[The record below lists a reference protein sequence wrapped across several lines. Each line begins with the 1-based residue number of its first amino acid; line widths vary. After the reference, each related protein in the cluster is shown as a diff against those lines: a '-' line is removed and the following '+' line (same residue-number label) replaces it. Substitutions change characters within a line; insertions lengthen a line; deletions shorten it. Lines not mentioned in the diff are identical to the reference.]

1 MADMEIDPAA
11 LRRLARQHIRVAAVT
26 QARAEPATAIA
37 AGEKPPTGK
46 PGDKQPTDG
55 TLGDKPPTDGKPGDK
70 PPTDGKHGD
79 KPGNDHT
86 TGGPAPKPTPP
97 PADGVGQH
105 YGKPIELDPPPGA
118 SPALTSFVALA
129 ETAIQTT
136 VDLLGRGITTPPPNV
151 NDLLTTT
158 VYQNL
163 GKGEASDVYQQ
174 TLTKVRARQTYLL
187 NMDAEVVKTS
197 IKVKDGKDQTLA
209 AVMADVNTLKDA
221 LEVDLRPLSKKLRAV
236 KELTLMEQI
245 ADTLD
250 SVCQKVSAVA
260 EYNAAMAGGGNSK
273 SGSGQGSG
281 SGSGSDSGSGSS
293 NGTATS
299 GGAAQAGAGGDG
311 GLGGLAQMLGPLA
324 MMLPMGLMSLAPMVQ
339 QFIQNNAEQ
348 HQREEERKERE
359 AEKAQQ
365 NGTAPN
371 AQAAPAAPA
380 ADPNAAPAAGA
391 APAATAPQPGGVTA
405 DPAVITPPPAN
416 GTTPATVTPGTT
428 PEGTS
433 APAVTAPSGGN
444 IPGAPS

>member
-1 MADMEIDPAA
+1 MAEMDINPAG
-11 LRRLARQHIRVAAVT
+11 LRPLAQQHTEVAGVT
-26 QARAEPATAIA
+26 LVQADPATAVA
-37 AGEKPPTGK
+37 PGEKPPTDGK
-46 PGDKQPTDG
+46 P
-55 TLGDKPPTDGKPGDK
+55 GDKPPTDGKPGDK
-70 PPTDGKHGD
+70 PPTDGKPGD
-79 KPGNDHT
+79 KPPTDGKPGGKPGTDHT
-86 TGGPAPKPTPP
+86 TGGPTPNPTPT
-97 PADGVGQH
+97 ADGVGQH

-136 VDLLGRGITTPPPNV
+136 VDLLGRGMTTPPPNV

-187 NMDAEVVKTS
+187 QMDAEVVKTS

-209 AVMADVNTLKDA
+209 AVMADVNKLKDA
-221 LEVDLRPLSKKLRAV
+221 LKVDLRPLSKKLKAA
-236 KELTLMEQI
+236 KELKLMEQI

-260 EYNAAMAGGGNSK
+260 EYNANMAGGGNSK

-281 SGSGSDSGSGSS
+281 SGNGSGASS
-293 NGTATS
+293 GTATS
-299 GGAAQAGAGGDG
+299 GGAAQAGAGGGDG

-348 HQREEERKERE
+348 HQKEEERKERE

-365 NGTAPN
+365 NGAAPN

-380 ADPNAAPAAGA
+380 ADPNAAPPAGA

-405 DPAVITPPPAN
+405 DPAVITPPPAD
-416 GTTPATVTPGTT
+416 GTAPATVAPATT
-428 PEGTS
+428 PPGTS
-433 APAVTAPSGGN
+433 APAVTAPSGGG
-444 IPGAPS
+444 IPGAPA

>member
-1 MADMEIDPAA
+1 MAEMDINPAG
-11 LRRLARQHIRVAAVT
+11 LRPLAQQHTEVAGVT
-26 QARAEPATAIA
+26 LVQADPATAIA
-37 AGEKPPTGK
+37 PGEKPPTDGK
-46 PGDKQPTDG
+46 P
-55 TLGDKPPTDGKPGDK
+55 GDKPPTDGKPGDK
-70 PPTDGKHGD
+70 PPTDGKPGEKPPTD
-79 KPGNDHT
+79 GKPGGKPGTDHT
-86 TGGPAPKPTPP
+86 TGGPTPNPTPT
-97 PADGVGQH
+97 ADGVGQH

-136 VDLLGRGITTPPPNV
+136 VDLLGRGMTTPPPNV

-187 NMDAEVVKTS
+187 QMDAEVVKTS
-197 IKVKDGKDQTLA
+197 IKVKDGKDQTLR
-209 AVMADVNTLKDA
+209 AVMADVNKLKDA
-221 LEVDLRPLSKKLRAV
+221 LKVDLRPLSKKLKAA
-236 KELTLMEQI
+236 KELKLMEQI

-260 EYNAAMAGGGNSK
+260 EYNANMAGGGNSTN
-273 SGSGQGSG
+273 GSGQGSG
-281 SGSGSDSGSGSS
+281 SGSGSGASS
-293 NGTATS
+293 GTATS

-348 HQREEERKERE
+348 HRREEEERKERE
-359 AEKAQQ
+359 AEQTQQ
-365 NGTAPN
+365 NGAAPN
-371 AQAAPAAPA
+371 AQAAPTGPA
-380 ADPNAAPAAGA
+380 ADPNAAPPAGA

-405 DPAVITPPPAN
+405 DPAVITPPPAD
-416 GTTPATVTPGTT
+416 GTAPATVAPTTT
-428 PEGTS
+428 PPGTS
-433 APAVTAPSGGN
+433 APAVTAPSGGG
-444 IPGAPS
+444 IPGAPA

>member
-1 MADMEIDPAA
+1 MAEMDINPAG
-11 LRRLARQHIRVAAVT
+11 LRPLAQQHTEVAGVT
-26 QARAEPATAIA
+26 LVQADPATAIA
-37 AGEKPPTGK
+37 PGEKPPTDGK
-46 PGDKQPTDG
+46 P
-55 TLGDKPPTDGKPGDK
+55 GDKPPTDGKPGDK
-70 PPTDGKHGD
+70 PPTDGKPGG
-79 KPGNDHT
+79 KPGTDHT
-86 TGGPAPKPTPP
+86 TGGPTPNPTPT
-97 PADGVGQH
+97 ADGVGQH

-187 NMDAEVVKTS
+187 QMDAEVVKTS
-197 IKVKDGKDQTLA
+197 IKVKDGKDQTLR
-209 AVMADVNTLKDA
+209 AVMADVNKLKDA
-221 LEVDLRPLSKKLRAV
+221 LKVDLRPLSKKLKAA
-236 KELTLMEQI
+236 KELKLMEQI

-260 EYNAAMAGGGNSK
+260 EYNANMAGGGNSTN
-273 SGSGQGSG
+273 GSGQGSG
-281 SGSGSDSGSGSS
+281 SGSGSGASS
-293 NGTATS
+293 GTATS

-348 HQREEERKERE
+348 HRREEEERKERE
-359 AEKAQQ
+359 AEQTQQ
-365 NGTAPN
+365 NGAAPN

-380 ADPNAAPAAGA
+380 ADPNAAPPAGA

-405 DPAVITPPPAN
+405 DPAVITPPPAD
-416 GTTPATVTPGTT
+416 GTAPATVAPTTT
-428 PEGTS
+428 PPGTS
-433 APAVTAPSGGN
+433 APAVTAPSGGG
-444 IPGAPS
+444 IPGAPA

>member
-1 MADMEIDPAA
+1 MAEMDIDPAV
-11 LRRLARQHIRVAAVT
+11 LRQLGQQHIRVAGVT
-26 QARAEPATAIA
+26 LARAEPAKAIA
-37 AGEKPPTGK
+37 PGEKPPTDGK
-46 PGDKQPTDG
+46 P
-55 TLGDKPPTDGKPGDK
+55 GDKPPTDGKPGDK
-70 PPTDGKHGD
+70 PPTDGKPGD
-79 KPGNDHT
+79 KPPTDGKPGNDHT
-86 TGGPAPKPTPP
+86 TGGPTPKPTLP
-97 PADGVGQH
+97 PADGIGKH

-118 SPALTSFVALA
+118 SPALASFVALA

-136 VDLLGRGITTPPPNV
+136 VDLLGRGITKPPPNV

-158 VYQNL
+158 VYQDL

-187 NMDAEVVKTS
+187 QMDAEVVKTS

-209 AVMADVNTLKDA
+209 SVMAEVNKLKDA
-221 LEVDLRPLSKKLRAV
+221 LKVDLRPLSKKLKAA

-260 EYNAAMAGGGNSK
+260 EYNASMAGGGSSK
-273 SGSGQGSG
+273 NGSGQGTGTGSG
-281 SGSGSDSGSGSS
+281 SGSSSGTG
-293 NGTATS
+293 AA
-299 GGAAQAGAGGDG
+299 GGATQAAAGGDG

-339 QFIQNNAEQ
+339 QFIQSNAEQ
-348 HQREEERKERE
+348 HRKEEERKERE

-380 ADPNAAPAAGA
+380 ADPNAAPPAASA

-405 DPAVITPPPAN
+405 DPAVITPPPAD
-416 GTTPATVTPGTT
+416 GTAPATVAPATT
-428 PEGTS
+428 PPGTS
-433 APAVTAPSGGN
+433 APAVTAPSGGG
-444 IPGAPS
+444 IPGAPA

>member
-1 MADMEIDPAA
+1 MAEMDINPAG
-11 LRRLARQHIRVAAVT
+11 LRPLAQQHTEVAGVT
-26 QARAEPATAIA
+26 LVQADPATAIA
-37 AGEKPPTGK
+37 PGEKPPTDGK
-46 PGDKQPTDG
+46 P
-55 TLGDKPPTDGKPGDK
+55 GDKPPTDGKPGDK
-70 PPTDGKHGD
+70 PPTDGKPGD
-79 KPGNDHT
+79 KPPTDGKPGGKPGTDHT
-86 TGGPAPKPTPP
+86 TGGPTPSPTPT
-97 PADGVGQH
+97 ADGVGQH

-136 VDLLGRGITTPPPNV
+136 VDLLGRGMTTPPPNV

-187 NMDAEVVKTS
+187 QMDAEVVKTS
-197 IKVKDGKDQTLA
+197 IKVKDGKDQTLR
-209 AVMADVNTLKDA
+209 AVMADVNKLKDA
-221 LEVDLRPLSKKLRAV
+221 LKVDLRPLSKKLRAA
-236 KELTLMEQI
+236 KELKLMEQI

-260 EYNAAMAGGGNSK
+260 EYNANMAGGGNSTN
-273 SGSGQGSG
+273 GSGQGSG
-281 SGSGSDSGSGSS
+281 SGSGSGASS
-293 NGTATS
+293 GTATS

-348 HQREEERKERE
+348 HRREEEERKERE
-359 AEKAQQ
+359 AEQTQQ
-365 NGTAPN
+365 NGAAPN
-371 AQAAPAAPA
+371 AQAAPAGPA
-380 ADPNAAPAAGA
+380 ADPNAAPPAGA

-405 DPAVITPPPAN
+405 DPAVITPPPAD
-416 GTTPATVTPGTT
+416 GTAPATVAPATT
-428 PEGTS
+428 PPGTS
-433 APAVTAPSGGN
+433 APAVTAPSGGG
-444 IPGAPS
+444 IPGAPA

>member
-1 MADMEIDPAA
+1 MAEMDINPAG
-11 LRRLARQHIRVAAVT
+11 LRPLAQQHTEVAGVT
-26 QARAEPATAIA
+26 LVQADPATAVA
-37 AGEKPPTGK
+37 PGEKPPTDGK
-46 PGDKQPTDG
+46 P
-55 TLGDKPPTDGKPGDK
+55 GDKPPTDGKPGDK
-70 PPTDGKHGD
+70 PPTDGKPGD
-79 KPGNDHT
+79 KPPTDGKPGGKPGTDHT
-86 TGGPAPKPTPP
+86 TGGPTPNPTPT
-97 PADGVGQH
+97 ADGVGQH

-136 VDLLGRGITTPPPNV
+136 VDLLGRGMTTPPPNV

-187 NMDAEVVKTS
+187 QMDAEVVKTS
-197 IKVKDGKDQTLA
+197 IKVKDGKDQTLR
-209 AVMADVNTLKDA
+209 AVMADVNKLKDA
-221 LEVDLRPLSKKLRAV
+221 LKVDLRPLSKKLKAA
-236 KELTLMEQI
+236 KELKLMEQI

-260 EYNAAMAGGGNSK
+260 EYNANMAGGGNSK

-281 SGSGSDSGSGSS
+281 SGNGSGASS
-293 NGTATS
+293 GTATS
-299 GGAAQAGAGGDG
+299 GGAAQAGAGGGDG

-348 HQREEERKERE
+348 HQKEEERKERE

-365 NGTAPN
+365 NGAAPN

-380 ADPNAAPAAGA
+380 ADPNAAPPAGA

-405 DPAVITPPPAN
+405 DPAVITPPPAD
-416 GTTPATVTPGTT
+416 GTAPATVAPATT
-428 PEGTS
+428 PPGTS
-433 APAVTAPSGGN
+433 APAVTAPSGGG
-444 IPGAPS
+444 IPGAPA

>member
-1 MADMEIDPAA
+1 MAEMDINPAG
-11 LRRLARQHIRVAAVT
+11 LRQLAQQHTEVAGVT
-26 QARAEPATAIA
+26 LVHADPATAIA
-37 AGEKPPTGK
+37 PGEKPPTDGK
-46 PGDKQPTDG
+46 P
-55 TLGDKPPTDGKPGDK
+55 GDKPPTDGKPGDK
-70 PPTDGKHGD
+70 PPTDGKPGD
-79 KPGNDHT
+79 KPPTDGKPGGKPGTDHT
-86 TGGPAPKPTPP
+86 TGGPTPNPTPT
-97 PADGVGQH
+97 ADGVGQH

-136 VDLLGRGITTPPPNV
+136 VDLLGRGMTTPPPNV

-187 NMDAEVVKTS
+187 QMDAEVVKTS
-197 IKVKDGKDQTLA
+197 IKVKDGKDQTLR
-209 AVMADVNTLKDA
+209 AVMADVNKLKDA
-221 LEVDLRPLSKKLRAV
+221 LKVDLRPLSKKLKAA
-236 KELTLMEQI
+236 KELKLMEQI

-260 EYNAAMAGGGNSK
+260 EYNANMAGGGNSK
-273 SGSGQGSG
+273 NGSGQGSG
-281 SGSGSDSGSGSS
+281 SGSGSGASS
-293 NGTATS
+293 GTATS

-348 HQREEERKERE
+348 HRKEEERKERE

-365 NGTAPN
+365 NGAEPN
-371 AQAAPAAPA
+371 AQAAPAAPT
-380 ADPNAAPAAGA
+380 ADPNAAPPAGA

-405 DPAVITPPPAN
+405 DPAVITPPPAD
-416 GTTPATVTPGTT
+416 GTAPATVAPATT
-428 PEGTS
+428 PPGTS
-433 APAVTAPSGGN
+433 APAVTAPSGGG
-444 IPGAPS
+444 IPGAPA

>member
-1 MADMEIDPAA
+1 MAEMDINPAG
-11 LRRLARQHIRVAAVT
+11 LRPLAQQHTEVAGVT
-26 QARAEPATAIA
+26 LVQADPATAIA
-37 AGEKPPTGK
+37 PGEKPPTDGK
-46 PGDKQPTDG
+46 P
-55 TLGDKPPTDGKPGDK
+55 GDKPPTDGKPGDK
-70 PPTDGKHGD
+70 PPTDGKPGG
-79 KPGNDHT
+79 KPGTEHT
-86 TGGPAPKPTPP
+86 TGGPTPNPTPT
-97 PADGVGQH
+97 ADGVGQH

-136 VDLLGRGITTPPPNV
+136 VDLLGRGMTTPPPNV

-187 NMDAEVVKTS
+187 QMDAEVVKTS
-197 IKVKDGKDQTLA
+197 IKVKDGKDQTLR
-209 AVMADVNTLKDA
+209 AVMADVNKLKDA
-221 LEVDLRPLSKKLRAV
+221 LKVDLRPLSKKLKAA
-236 KELTLMEQI
+236 KELKLMEQI

-260 EYNAAMAGGGNSK
+260 EYNANMAGGGNSTN
-273 SGSGQGSG
+273 GSGQGSG
-281 SGSGSDSGSGSS
+281 SGSGSGASS
-293 NGTATS
+293 GTATS

-348 HQREEERKERE
+348 HRREEEERKERE
-359 AEKAQQ
+359 AEQTQQ
-365 NGTAPN
+365 NGAAPN
-371 AQAAPAAPA
+371 AQAAPTGPA
-380 ADPNAAPAAGA
+380 ADPNAAPPAGA

-405 DPAVITPPPAN
+405 DPAVITPPPAD
-416 GTTPATVTPGTT
+416 GTAPATVAPATT
-428 PEGTS
+428 PPGTS
-433 APAVTAPSGGN
+433 APAVTAPSGGG
-444 IPGAPS
+444 IPGAPA

>member
-1 MADMEIDPAA
+1 MAEMDINPAG
-11 LRRLARQHIRVAAVT
+11 LRPLAQQHTEVAGVT
-26 QARAEPATAIA
+26 LVQADPATAIA
-37 AGEKPPTGK
+37 PGE
-46 PGDKQPTDG
+46 
-55 TLGDKPPTDGKPGDK
+55 KPPTDGKPGDK
-70 PPTDGKHGD
+70 PPTDGKPGEKPPTD
-79 KPGNDHT
+79 GKPGGKPGTDHT
-86 TGGPAPKPTPP
+86 TGGPTPNPTPT
-97 PADGVGQH
+97 ADGVGQH

-136 VDLLGRGITTPPPNV
+136 VDLLGRGMTTPPPNV

-187 NMDAEVVKTS
+187 QMDAEVVKTS
-197 IKVKDGKDQTLA
+197 IKVKDGKDQTLR
-209 AVMADVNTLKDA
+209 AVMADVNKLKDA
-221 LEVDLRPLSKKLRAV
+221 LKVDLRPLSKKLKAA
-236 KELTLMEQI
+236 KELKLMEQI

-260 EYNAAMAGGGNSK
+260 EYNANMAGGGNSTN
-273 SGSGQGSG
+273 GSGQGSG
-281 SGSGSDSGSGSS
+281 SGSGSGASS
-293 NGTATS
+293 GTATS

-348 HQREEERKERE
+348 HRREEEERKERE
-359 AEKAQQ
+359 AEQTQQ
-365 NGTAPN
+365 NGAAPN
-371 AQAAPAAPA
+371 AQAAPTGPA
-380 ADPNAAPAAGA
+380 ADPNAAPPAGA

-405 DPAVITPPPAN
+405 DPAVITPPAAD
-416 GTTPATVTPGTT
+416 GTAPATVAPATT
-428 PEGTS
+428 PPGTS
-433 APAVTAPSGGN
+433 APAVTAPSGGG
-444 IPGAPS
+444 IPGAPA

>member
-1 MADMEIDPAA
+1 MAEMDINPAG
-11 LRRLARQHIRVAAVT
+11 LRPLAQQHTEVAGVT
-26 QARAEPATAIA
+26 LVQADPATAIA
-37 AGEKPPTGK
+37 PGEKPPTDGK
-46 PGDKQPTDG
+46 P
-55 TLGDKPPTDGKPGDK
+55 GDKPPTDGKPGDK
-70 PPTDGKHGD
+70 PPTDGKPGEKPPTD
-79 KPGNDHT
+79 GKPGGKPGTDHT
-86 TGGPAPKPTPP
+86 TGGPTPNPTPT
-97 PADGVGQH
+97 ADGVGQH

-136 VDLLGRGITTPPPNV
+136 VDLLGRGMTTPPPNV

-187 NMDAEVVKTS
+187 QMDAEVVKTS
-197 IKVKDGKDQTLA
+197 IKVKDGKDQTLR
-209 AVMADVNTLKDA
+209 AVMADVNKLKDA
-221 LEVDLRPLSKKLRAV
+221 LKVDLRPLSKKLKAA
-236 KELTLMEQI
+236 KELKLMEQI

-260 EYNAAMAGGGNSK
+260 EYNANMAGGGNSTN
-273 SGSGQGSG
+273 GSGQGSG
-281 SGSGSDSGSGSS
+281 SGSGSGASS
-293 NGTATS
+293 GTATS

-348 HQREEERKERE
+348 HRREEEERKERE
-359 AEKAQQ
+359 AEQTQQ
-365 NGTAPN
+365 NGAAPN
-371 AQAAPAAPA
+371 AQAAPTGPA
-380 ADPNAAPAAGA
+380 ADPNAAPPAGA

-405 DPAVITPPPAN
+405 DPAVITPPPAD
-416 GTTPATVTPGTT
+416 GTAPATVAPATT
-428 PEGTS
+428 PPGTS
-433 APAVTAPSGGN
+433 APAVTAPSGGG
-444 IPGAPS
+444 IPGAPA

>member
-1 MADMEIDPAA
+1 MAEMDINPAG
-11 LRRLARQHIRVAAVT
+11 LRPLAQQHTEVAGVT
-26 QARAEPATAIA
+26 LVQADPATAIA
-37 AGEKPPTGK
+37 PGEKPPTDGK
-46 PGDKQPTDG
+46 P
-55 TLGDKPPTDGKPGDK
+55 GDKPPTDGKPGDK
-70 PPTDGKHGD
+70 PPTDGKPGD
-79 KPGNDHT
+79 KPPTDGKPGGKPGTDHT
-86 TGGPAPKPTPP
+86 TGGPTPNPTPT
-97 PADGVGQH
+97 ADGVGQH

-136 VDLLGRGITTPPPNV
+136 VDLLGRGMTTPPPNV

-187 NMDAEVVKTS
+187 QMDAEVVKTS
-197 IKVKDGKDQTLA
+197 IKVKDGKDQTLR
-209 AVMADVNTLKDA
+209 AVMADVNKLKDA
-221 LEVDLRPLSKKLRAV
+221 LKVDLRPLSKKLKAA
-236 KELTLMEQI
+236 KELKLMEQI

-260 EYNAAMAGGGNSK
+260 EYNANMAGGGNSTN
-273 SGSGQGSG
+273 GSGQGSG
-281 SGSGSDSGSGSS
+281 SGSGSGASS
-293 NGTATS
+293 GTATS

-348 HQREEERKERE
+348 HRREEEERKERE
-359 AEKAQQ
+359 AEQTQQ
-365 NGTAPN
+365 NGAAPN
-371 AQAAPAAPA
+371 AQAAPTGPA
-380 ADPNAAPAAGA
+380 ADPNAAPPAGA

-405 DPAVITPPPAN
+405 DPAVITPPPAD
-416 GTTPATVTPGTT
+416 GTAPATVAPATT
-428 PEGTS
+428 PPGTS
-433 APAVTAPSGGN
+433 APAVTAPSGGG
-444 IPGAPS
+444 IPGAPA

>member
-1 MADMEIDPAA
+1 MAEMDIDPAG
-11 LRRLARQHIRVAAVT
+11 LRQLAQQHTKVAGVT
-26 QARAEPATAIA
+26 LVQADPATAIA
-37 AGEKPPTGK
+37 PGEKPPTDGK
-46 PGDKQPTDG
+46 P
-55 TLGDKPPTDGKPGDK
+55 GDKPPTDGKPGDK
-70 PPTDGKHGD
+70 PPTDGKPGD
-79 KPGNDHT
+79 KPPTDGKPGGKPGTDHT
-86 TGGPAPKPTPP
+86 TGGPTPNPTPT
-97 PADGVGQH
+97 ADGVGQH

-136 VDLLGRGITTPPPNV
+136 VDLLGRGMTTPPPNV

-187 NMDAEVVKTS
+187 QMDAEVVKTS

-209 AVMADVNTLKDA
+209 AVMADVNKLKDA
-221 LEVDLRPLSKKLRAV
+221 LKVDLRPLSKKLKAA
-236 KELTLMEQI
+236 KELKLMEQI

-260 EYNAAMAGGGNSK
+260 EYNANMAGGGNSK
-273 SGSGQGSG
+273 NGSGQGSG
-281 SGSGSDSGSGSS
+281 SGSGSGASS
-293 NGTATS
+293 GTATS

-348 HQREEERKERE
+348 HRREEEERKERE
-359 AEKAQQ
+359 AEQTQQ
-365 NGTAPN
+365 NGAAPN

-380 ADPNAAPAAGA
+380 ADPNAAPPAGA

-405 DPAVITPPPAN
+405 DPAVITPPPAD
-416 GTTPATVTPGTT
+416 GTAPATVAPATT
-428 PEGTS
+428 PPGTS
-433 APAVTAPSGGN
+433 APAVTAPSGGG
-444 IPGAPS
+444 IPGAPA